1 MPKLAPPHNEAAE
14 VAVLGALL
22 LDADLMEQIDLAAE
36 DFYLKKHGIIFEAI
50 LDLLSEGLPVDF
62 ITLTQ
67 ALSQRKQLSMVGG
80 PAFIHQM
87 TMEVPNHLRIRE
99 YAHIVKSDSIKRRT
113 LHLAEALATA
123 AAKSNGTLSAE
134 LFTIRAQLDELLP
147 TADEDD
153 ADDPAPIPAHDL
165 EIDPDLAATC
175 GQWIDRYIDY
185 ANNASPMTP
194 RAFHESAALW
204 LVSSIIARRI
214 VLNMAFDRIYPN
226 LWFAWVAPS
235 TLFGKSTSMNLA
247 RRVAMD
253 VAGHLL
259 TPEDMTPEGLMLDM
273 AGIEPQNL
281 SQMGFEDQQAWQE
294 RRNFCAQRA
303 WTMDEFSGL
312 LATAGRDYNAGLTET
327 LMRFYDCTEEYKRLT
342 AGRGLQIIK
351 NSYLT
356 LLGASTPTAL
366 ASHLTDER
374 LWGMGFWPRFALL
387 APEESRPAWSE
398 PKEQP
403 APTALTAA
411 LRNLYARL
419 PAARWPDT
427 LADVPAILEPGVYDH
442 WNAYN
447 KLMRYELLTDDLDRR
462 LWAAYGRLPVA
473 TLKVATIL
481 AALDW
486 PEQEPTPRIAMPHLH
501 RALLIVESWRSSAHR
516 VLDLALN
523 AAEDRM
529 AQAVIEKLKGNA
541 RGLTLRDLYK
551 GMKRHKPRHIERVLN
566 ELVLQGEI
574 REIEYQNPRGGPR
587 TKRYAIG

>member
-14 VAVLGALL
+14 IAVLGALL
-22 LDADLMEQIDLAAE
+22 LDADLVERIDLDAA
-36 DFYLKKHGIIFEAI
+36 DFYLQKHARIFEAI
-50 LDLLSEGLPVDF
+50 LSLLDDGLPVDF
-62 ITLTQ
+62 VTLTQ
-67 ALSQRKQLSMVGG
+67 ALSHRKQLTMVGG

-87 TMEVPNHLRIRE
+87 TMETPNHLRIIE
-99 YAHIVKSDSIKRRT
+99 YARIVKECSVKRQT
-113 LHLAEALATA
+113 LHLAETLASA
-123 AAKSNGTLSAE
+123 AANSNGTLSGE
-134 LFTIRAQLDELLP
+134 LLSVRAQLDELLA
-147 TADEDD
+147 TDEDEED
-153 ADDPAPIPAHDL
+153 ETAAPIPTHDL
-165 EIDPDLAATC
+165 EIDRDLAATC
-175 GQWIDRYIDY
+175 GEWIDHYIDY

-247 RRVAMD
+247 RRVALD

-366 ASHLTDER
+366 ASHLADER
-374 LWGMGFWPRFALL
+374 LWGMGWWPRFALL
-387 APEESRPAWSE
+387 TPEESRPAWAE
-398 PKEQP
+398 PQEQP
-403 APTALTAA
+403 APTVLTAA

-427 LADVPAILEPGVYDH
+427 LADVPAILDPGVYDH

-473 TLKVATIL
+473 VLKVSTIL

-486 PEQEPTPRIAMPHLH
+486 PEQEPTPRVAMRHLH
-501 RALLIVESWRSSAHR
+501 RALLIVEDWRASAHR
-516 VLDLALN
+516 VLNLALT
-523 AAEDRM
+523 AAEDRL
-529 AQAVIEKLKGNA
+529 AQAIIEKLKGET

-551 GMKRHKPRHIERVLN
+551 NMKRHKPRHIERVVN
-566 ELVLQGEI
+566 DLVLRGEVN
-574 REIEYQNPRGGPR
+574 EIEYQNPKGGPK
-587 TKRYAIG
+587 TNRYVIG